1 MYLLLRN
8 EIRGIVGGALLAA
21 GRNAMRVAIPGE
33 TDTLELRRS
42 DGAWLANGEKFELEA
57 LIASTEDAMSNLGD
71 ALRAKTFTAGSRS
84 AG

>member
-8 EIRGIVGGALLAA
+8 ENRGIVDGVLLAA

-33 TDTLELRRS
+33 ADTLELRRS

-57 LIASTEDAMSNLGD
+57 LMAGTEDAMSNLGD
-71 ALRAKTFTAGSRS
+71 TLRAKTFTGNAGR
-84 AG
+84 